1 MIHKLCVHPGK
12 LKWFTYSHHL
22 FEKDSIFF
30 QPSTF
35 MTFGVPAVNFQVL
48 DSGWNI
54 LGMKPA
60 TGIQHL
66 LPTFAL
72 WTKGGG
78 RAVPILLKICTG
90 RKTWRHSNFDRSKLQ
105 QNVCVFF
112 FVVVVLIGDWGGR
125 VFFFKYHE
133 KCRWDQ
139 LICSSFQFVGR
150 GIPTTQKAASSTSRD
165 LTNLAWSK
173 WQNAATLC
181 VDVCL

>member
-125 VFFFKYHE
+125 VFFSNIT
-133 KCRWDQ
+133 RNADGISW
-139 LICSSFQFVGR
+139 FVLRFSLLGGESQR
-150 GIPTTQKAASSTSRD
+150 PKKLPVPLPGILQTWHGQSGKM
-165 LTNLAWSK
+165 LL
-173 WQNAATLC
+173 LC
-181 VDVCL
+181 V